1 VRCAAARACGDEFE
15 RRRVT
20 HGRTA
25 GRRRTHANAHA
36 GRIGS
41 EQPEQPPES
50 GSSADMG
57 HAESSMQ

>member
-20 HGRTA
+20 HGRTT
-25 GRRRTHANAHA
+25 THARERACRA
-36 GRIGS
+36 DR
-41 EQPEQPPES
+41 
-50 GSSADMG
+50 SSQSSRQRAAAAADMG